1 MLRIVSFDSQSIRNV
16 LDPPDSKHTHAH
28 VQASQPIRTG
38 FVSKIWIKKFYPC
51 IVYVVVTSRVAGAVF
66 GATGVMEAVVG
77 AVGGLFVNYLYAQT
91 LWISPGFIF
100 IIVGCVYLLS
110 TAVLVYVTHDHISI
124 QLRRNK

>member
-1 MLRIVSFDSQSIRNV
+1 MTRCD
-16 LDPPDSKHTHAH
+16 
-28 VQASQPIRTG
+28 
-38 FVSKIWIKKFYPC
+38 
-51 IVYVVVTSRVAGAVF
+51 VTVAGAVF

-110 TAVLVYVTHDHISI
+110 TAVLVYVTHVQISI
-124 QLRRNK
+124 SNNCIEN